1 MGDCMTNELE
11 ILERLTKYKEMCDKG
26 IITEDEYNERKSKIL
41 ESIRQNN
48 TVKSDAEDNK
58 STKLNET
65 ELEKQDKE
73 ETLNNTAPLEESN
86 INQVEE
92 TVICDENN
100 TENQSHHEVDN
111 ECNKAFKNFKFLG
124 IFCGVLW
131 FVLLIIS
138 NIANN
143 EILLLIASAVT
154 VLLQIINFILFIS
167 KIRKINNELNN
178 LEQPKI
184 NVKKY
189 IVPCI
194 IFLLLIILQ
203 IVVPIS
209 NKVRKGYTED
219 VMIVYDEDLPY
230 FNITYK
236 ELTNE
241 LSEVMSAVCGVSE
254 EKFLSYCR
262 ELPSNNCEIEW
273 YNGKL
278 KEYKII
284 MEGRYVPT
292 FYVDII
298 VIPSNNKVVGVEVFK
313 ANGSGT
319 LDSFNMLANKISLIL
334 CGEMVA
340 NLGEYKVGTDY
351 KTSEEVHTFSYNGC
365 ELVFRQAYAD
375 YNGTNT
381 LRYLNIFPILLEETI
396 PQSQEKS
403 TIGISETQQPVT
415 EPITQPQTP
424 EDTTQQPVTEL
435 QTQQPTTELITEEA
449 VTEPVTEEVVTE
461 PVTEQMPTEPVTEA
475 PIIEEPTTVT
485 QSPYERYLGIWYGN
499 KYDIWSERYPTDV
512 IVHIENV
519 SGNYVSGKI
528 EACSTSE
535 DISTVINFNG
545 EIIDNNLKF
554 EYADDGWGNKGYI
567 ELYFNDYTHE
577 MQIFNSEDG
586 FNGDA
591 VHHLW
596 LDDVTGRFLTR
607 TEEKVY
613 VYEDYLGTWTSS
625 TYASNGEREA
635 IDITLYLEETYD
647 DYISGKIVCNLV
659 NEDATFEQSFNEKV
673 LINEFDI
680 FYSNDEWGHGGRMSV
695 TIDGDSDK
703 IYITNTSER
712 LPIDNREL
720 VRK

>member
-1 MGDCMTNELE
+1 MADELE
-11 ILERLTKYKEMCDKG
+11 ILERLAKYKEMCDKG

-86 INQVEE
+86 INHEEE
-92 TVICDENN
+92 TVVCNEYKAEDESQY
-100 TENQSHHEVDN
+100 EAED
-111 ECNKAFKNFKFLG
+111 EYNKTYRNFKISS
-124 IFCGVLW
+124 IFCGVFW

-138 NIANN
+138 NIAKN
-143 EILLLIASAVT
+143 EILLIIASGIT

-167 KIRKINNELNN
+167 RIRKLNRKLN
-178 LEQPKI
+178 DLEQPKI
-184 NVKKY
+184 SVKKY

-194 IFLLLIILQ
+194 IFSLLIMLQ
-203 IVVPIS
+203 IGIPVNNQVRNS
-209 NKVRKGYTED
+209 NSEE
-219 VMIVYDEDLPY
+219 VMIVYDEELPY

-236 ELTNE
+236 EFCNE
-241 LSEVMSAVCGVSE
+241 LSEVMSEVCGVSE

-262 ELPSNNCEIEW
+262 DLSSSNCEIEW
-273 YNGKL
+273 YNGTL
-278 KEYKII
+278 KKYKII
-284 MEGRYVPT
+284 MEGKYVPT

-313 ANGSGT
+313 AKESGT

-351 KTSEEVHTFSYNGC
+351 KTSEEVHTFSYNDC

-381 LRYLNIFPILLEETI
+381 LRCLNIFPIPLEETI
-396 PQSQEKS
+396 TQSHEKP

-449 VTEPVTEEVVTE
+449 VTEPVTE
-461 PVTEQMPTEPVTEA
+461 QMPTEPVTEA
-475 PIIEEPTTVT
+475 PIIEEPTTVAK
-485 QSPYERYLGIWYGN
+485 SPFESYLGIWYGN

-577 MQIFNSEDG
+577 MQIYNSEYG
-586 FNGDA
+586 NNSDA

-596 LDDVTGRFLTR
+596 LEDNRSLTR
-607 TEEKVY
+607 TEEKEY

-625 TYASNGEREA
+625 TYASNGEREE
-635 IDITLYLEETYD
+635 IDITLYLEETND
-647 DYISGKIVCNLV
+647 NYISGKIVCYLV
-659 NEDATFEQSFNEKV
+659 NEDATFEESFNEEV
-673 LINEFDI
+673 LINEFNI
-680 FYSNDEWGHGGRMSV
+680 FYSNAEWGHGGRMSV
-695 TIDGDSDK
+695 TIDGDLNK
-703 IYITNTSER
+703 IYITNTSVDAGR
-712 LPIDNREL
+712 LTIDNREL